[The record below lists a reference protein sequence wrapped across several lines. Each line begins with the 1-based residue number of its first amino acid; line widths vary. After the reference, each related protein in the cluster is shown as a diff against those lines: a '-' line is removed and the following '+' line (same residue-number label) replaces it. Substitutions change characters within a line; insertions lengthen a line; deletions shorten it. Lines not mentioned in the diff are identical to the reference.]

1 MSLGRISGPLLKANL
16 QRDADLAV
24 ETDLLYI
31 GHTDGKIGINTLTR
45 PREFTVNGTLRS
57 RSAPGDLDLTI
68 TNKLNIGNLE
78 IGPDGI
84 ATQQGNININHA
96 GGVGSGVVV
105 SGIRTSSIDI
115 QNNYIGSHTTN
126 ADVDFIPNGAGT
138 IELITAGKTV
148 TADGNIHA
156 TGNITFDGNIFIGG
170 DGPEDNV
177 RFLGDIDSDL
187 IPDVTSTYNI
197 GATNKRFDLESTNL
211 SVDNVISAEN
221 VTIDGIEVT
230 LSQGKIWYV
239 AVNGDNT
246 RRGTSPQ
253 GPLGTIKYA
262 LSQAQAGDT
271 VFINSGDYEEEFPL
285 IVPAGVT
292 VKGQDLRNV
301 EIRPTTDNQ
310 SEDAFLLNGESTV
323 ENVTI
328 KNFYYDSVNN
338 KGHAFRFANDGKVS
352 TRSPYIRNVTVITQG
367 SATSVSDPRGF
378 ASGDAGRGAYIDGS
392 VLDHDTNEASML
404 FHSATFI
411 TPGVDAITMTNGVRV
426 EWLNSFTYFAN
437 RSYYIING
445 PGRWR
450 SDSVLIKG
458 GELRSIGSASIYGN
472 YGIVADGDETL
483 AYLISH
489 NFAYIGTGKDV
500 TNDNTLNITANE
512 VIRLNGGKIYFTSQ
526 DQIGNFRVG
535 DLFFVNLKDG
545 TTSIDADAVDASG
558 ISSLRVTTP
567 AGDTSFID
575 GANVETGAIRLIA
588 PNTIKSVA
596 GPINFTSPSLV
607 NNINTD
613 TTMSQL
619 TLVGNLTLGGSLVTI
634 GNEATDT
641 VDFNTPFDQDIYP
654 ATTNLYDL
662 GTNTKRWKNSW
673 LNELELD
680 SFTFNEN
687 YIQVNNTNE
696 NLELRANSTGN
707 ILFDQVTAKSNVLGT
722 YTADLELNPNDSVR
736 INSTTSLQLP
746 KGTTAQRIGYNAD
759 LRYNTQ
765 LGIFEGYSNHGGT
778 AGAISFPGVYDADR
792 DTFFDLQNNEFRF
805 VTGGQTNTL
814 LNGQILE
821 TNRFDSQNSLSI
833 DGNTITSATPNA
845 DIAFRSNGLGSIGQE
860 DLVFKNSTITNTLNN
875 AFTFQLA
882 DIYSY
887 LKFDQTMGLV
897 VPFGDDTTRTSTP
910 EIGHTRFNTQVG
922 KGFLETWNGTQW
934 VLAAGGGESVTEEF
948 AEDVN
953 FLWNVI
959 LG

>member
-16 QRDADLAV
+16 QREADLAV

-45 PREFTVNGTLRS
+45 PREFTVDGTLRA
-57 RSAPGDLDLTI
+57 RSTGQDLTI
-68 TNKLNIGNLE
+68 TNKLNIGDLAFDSN
-78 IGPDGI
+78 GI
-84 ATQQGNININHA
+84 STLAGNININHA
-96 GGVGSGVVV
+96 GGAGSGVVV
-105 SGIRTSSIDI
+105 SGIRTSSVDI

-126 ADVDFIPNGAGT
+126 ADVDFIPNGTGT
-138 IELITAGKTV
+138 IELITAAKTI

-170 DGPEDNV
+170 DGDEDNV
-177 RFLGDIDSDL
+177 AFRGDIDGNL
-187 IPDVTSTYNI
+187 MPDVTDTFNI
-197 GATNKRFDLESTNL
+197 GANLKRFNLESTAL

-262 LSQAQAGDT
+262 LSRAQAGDT
-271 VFINSGDYEEEFPL
+271 VYVNAGDYEEEFPL
-285 IVPAGVT
+285 EVPVGVT
-292 VKGQDLRNV
+292 VKGQDIRNV

-323 ENVTI
+323 ENLTI
-328 KNFYYDSVNN
+328 KNFFYDSANN
-338 KGHAFRFANDGKVS
+338 KGHAFRFAGDARVT
-352 TRSPYIRNVTVITQG
+352 TRSPYIRNITVITQG
-367 SATSVSDPRGF
+367 SAVSATDPRGF

-404 FHSATFI
+404 FHSVTFI
-411 TPGVDAITMTNGVRV
+411 TPGVDAVTMTNGVRV

-437 RSYYIING
+437 RSYYIVNG

-489 NFAYIGTGKDV
+489 NFAYIGVGKDV

-512 VIRLNGGKIYFTSQ
+512 VVKINNGTVYFQSQ

-535 DLFFVNLKDG
+535 DNFFVNLKDG
-545 TTSIDADAVDASG
+545 TTSIDADTVDASG

-567 AGDTSFID
+567 GGETSFFD
-575 GANVETGAIRLIA
+575 GGNIETGAIRIIA

-596 GPINFTSPSLV
+596 GPINFASPS
-607 NNINTD
+607 NIHNIPTNVRMD
-613 TTMSQL
+613 QL
-619 TLVGNLTLGGSLVTI
+619 TLDGSLTIGGSLVRI
-634 GNEATDT
+634 GDQASDT
-641 VDFNTPFDQDIYP
+641 VDFNTPFDQDLYP
-654 ATTNLYDL
+654 NVTNTYDL
-662 GTNTKRWKNSW
+662 GTSTKRWKKSY
-673 LNELELD
+673 LNGLELD

-696 NLELRANSTGN
+696 DLELRASSTGN
-707 ILFDQVTAKSNVLGT
+707 VVFDNVTARNNILGS
-722 YTADLELNPNDSVR
+722 YIDDLQLQPNTKLTID
-736 INSTTSLQLP
+736 STTRIQLP
-746 KGTTAQRIGYNAD
+746 VGTNAQRKDNVGDI
-759 LRYNTQ
+759 RYNSSI
-765 LGIFEGYSNHGGT
+765 GIFEGYSGGNV
-778 AGAISFPGVYDADR
+778 SFPGVYDTDR

-805 VTGGQTNTL
+805 VTGNATNTL

-821 TNRFDSQNSLSI
+821 TNRFDSDNSLSI

-845 DIAFRSNGLGSIGQE
+845 DIQFLSNGLGSIGQE
-860 DLVFKNSTITNTLNN
+860 DLIFKNNTITNTLNTP
-875 AFTFQLA
+875 FTFQLA
-882 DIYSY
+882 DIYSFV
-887 LKFDQTMGLV
+887 KFDQTMGLV
-897 VPFGDDTTRTSTP
+897 VPYGDNTTRQSNP
-910 EIGHTRFNTQVG
+910 EVGTTRFNTDPS
-922 KGFLETWNGTQW
+922 KLFLETYNGTEW
-934 VLAAGGGESVTEEF
+934 VLASGGGESVTLEYAEEL
-948 AEDVN
+948 N
-953 FLWNVI
+953 FLYSVV

>member
-16 QRDADLAV
+16 QREADLAV

-45 PREFTVNGTLRS
+45 PREFTVDGTLRA
-57 RSAPGDLDLTI
+57 RSTGQDLTI
-68 TNKLNIGNLE
+68 TNKLNIGELTF
-78 IGPDGI
+78 GPDGI
-84 ATQQGNININHA
+84 STLQGNININTA
-96 GGVGSGVVV
+96 GGVGSGVHVG
-105 SGIRTSSIDI
+105 GIRTSSIDI
-115 QNNYIGSHTTN
+115 NDNYVGSHTTN
-126 ADVDFIPNGAGT
+126 ADVDVIPNGAGT

-148 TADGNIHA
+148 TVDGNVHA
-156 TGNITFDGNIFIGG
+156 TGNITFDGNILIGG

-177 RFLGDIDSDL
+177 RFLGDIDGNL
-187 IPDVTSTYNI
+187 MPDITDTFDI
-197 GATNKRFDLESTNL
+197 GTNTKRFDLESTSL

-230 LSQGKIWYV
+230 LSQGNIWYV

-253 GPLGTIKYA
+253 GPLGTVKYA

-271 VFINSGDYEEEFPL
+271 VFINAGDYEEEFPL
-285 IVPAGVT
+285 EVPAGVT
-292 VKGQDLRNV
+292 VKGQDIRNV

-328 KNFYYDSVNN
+328 KNFYYDNVND
-338 KGHAFRFANDGKVS
+338 KGYAFRFAGDGKVT

-367 SATSVSDPRGF
+367 SSVSASDPRGF
-378 ASGDAGRGAYIDGS
+378 ASGDAGKGALVDGS

-404 FHSATFI
+404 FHSVTFI
-411 TPGVDAITMTNGVRV
+411 TPGVDSVTMKNGVRV

-437 RSYYIING
+437 RSYYIQNG

-500 TNDNTLNITANE
+500 TNDNTLNISANE
-512 VIRLNGGKIYFTSQ
+512 VVKINSGKVYFQSQ
-526 DQIGNFRVG
+526 DQLGNFKVG
-535 DLFFVNLKDG
+535 DNFFVNLKDG

-558 ISSLRVTTP
+558 ISSLRVSTP
-567 AGDTSFID
+567 DGDVSFIN
-575 GANVETGAIRLIA
+575 GGNVETGAIRIIA
-588 PNTIKSVA
+588 PNSIKSVA
-596 GPINFTSPSLV
+596 GPIYFESPS
-607 NNINTD
+607 NIHNINTD
-613 TTMSQL
+613 AKFEQL
-619 TLVGNLTLGGSLVTI
+619 TLTGNLTLGGSIVTL
-634 GNEATDT
+634 GDQASDT
-641 VDFNTPFDQDIYP
+641 VDFNTPFDQNIYP
-654 ATTNLYDL
+654 ATTNTYDL
-662 GTNTKRWKNSW
+662 GTTTKRWKNAW

-696 NLELRANSTGN
+696 DLELRANSTGN
-707 ILFDQVTAKSNVLGT
+707 VVFDEVTAKNNVIGT
-722 YTADLELNPNDSVR
+722 YTENLEFQPNKTLSID
-736 INSTTSLQLP
+736 STTRLKLP
-746 KGTTAQRIGYNAD
+746 VGSSAQRKDNIGD
-759 LRYNTQ
+759 LRYNNT
-765 LGIFEGYSNHGGT
+765 LNIFEGFSGGNV
-778 AGAISFPGVYDADR
+778 SFPGVYDTDR
-792 DTFFDLQNNEFRF
+792 DTYFDLQNNEFRF
-805 VTGGQTNTL
+805 VTGGATNTL
-814 LNGQILE
+814 LNGLILE
-821 TNRFDSQNSLSI
+821 TNRLDSQNSLSI

-845 DIAFRSNGLGSIGQE
+845 DIAFRSNGLGAIGQE
-860 DLVFKNSTITNTLNN
+860 DLVFKDNTITNTLNT

-887 LKFDQTMGLV
+887 LKFDQPKGLV
-897 VPFGDDTTRTSTP
+897 VPFGGDADRPANP
-910 EIGHTRFNTQVG
+910 EPGHTRFNTETN
-922 KGFLETWNGTQW
+922 KLFLETWNGTQW
-934 VLAAGGGESVTEEF
+934 VLAAGGGESVTEEY

>member
-96 GGVGSGVVV
+96 GGVGSGVIVG
-105 SGIRTSSIDI
+105 GIRTSSIDI

-722 YTADLELNPNDSVR
+722 YTADLELNPNDNVR

-778 AGAISFPGVYDADR
+778 DGAISFPGVYDADR

-897 VPFGDDTTRTSTP
+897 IPYGDDTTRPSTP

-922 KGFLETWNGTQW
+922 KGFLESWNGTQW
-934 VLAAGGGESVTEEF
+934 VLAAGGGESVTEEY

>member
-16 QRDADLAV
+16 QREADLAV

-45 PREFTVNGTLRS
+45 PRDFTVDGTLKARHNPLDPN
-57 RSAPGDLDLTI
+57 ALDLTI
-68 TNKLNIGNLE
+68 TNELNIGDLK
-78 IGPDGI
+78 IGPDTI
-84 ATQQGNININHA
+84 STLTGNININHA
-96 GGVGSGVVV
+96 GGAGSGVIVG
-105 SGIRTSSIDI
+105 GIRTSSVDI

-126 ADVDFIPNGAGT
+126 ADVDFIPNGTGT

-148 TADGNIHA
+148 TADGNVHA

-170 DGPEDNV
+170 DGDEDNV
-177 RFLGDIDSDL
+177 RFEGDLDGSL
-187 IPDVTSTYNI
+187 IPDTPNTFNI
-197 GATNKRFDLESTNL
+197 GATLKRFDLESTNL

-230 LSQGKIWYV
+230 LSQGNIWYV

-271 VFINSGDYEEEFPL
+271 VFINAGDYEEQFPL
-285 IVPAGVT
+285 EVPVGVT
-292 VKGQDLRNV
+292 VKGQDVRNV

-323 ENVTI
+323 ENLTI

-338 KGHAFRFANDGKVS
+338 KGHAFRFAGDGKVS
-352 TRSPYIRNVTVITQG
+352 SRSPYIRNVTVITHG
-367 SATSVSDPRGF
+367 SATSASDPRGF

-404 FHSATFI
+404 FHSVTFI
-411 TPGVDAITMTNGVRV
+411 TPGVDCITMINGVRV

-437 RSYYIING
+437 RSYYIVNG

-512 VIRLNGGKIYFTSQ
+512 VVKINDGKVYFQSQ
-526 DQIGNFRVG
+526 DQLGNFKIG
-535 DLFFVNLKDG
+535 DNFFVNLKDG

-558 ISSLRVTTP
+558 ISSLRVSTP
-567 AGDTSFID
+567 DGDVSFVD
-575 GANVETGAIRLIA
+575 GGNVETGAIRIIA

-596 GPINFTSPSLV
+596 GPINFESPS
-607 NNINTD
+607 NIHNINTD
-613 TTMSQL
+613 VRMDQL
-619 TLVGNLTLGGSLVTI
+619 SLSGNLTLGGSLVTI
-634 GNEATDT
+634 GNEASDT

-654 ATTNLYDL
+654 ATTNAYDL
-662 GTNTKRWKNSW
+662 GTNTKRWKNAW
-673 LNELELD
+673 LNELEID
-680 SFTFNEN
+680 SFTFNDN
-687 YIQVNNTNE
+687 YISVNNTNE
-696 NLELRANSTGN
+696 DLELRANSSAN
-707 ILFDQVTAKSNVLGT
+707 VAFEDVLAKDNVLKT
-722 YTADLELNPNDSVR
+722 YTNDLEFSPNDVLS
-736 INSTTSLQLP
+736 IDSTTRLQLP
-746 KGTTAQRIGYNAD
+746 KGTSAQRKDKLGD
-759 LRYNTQ
+759 LRFNTDI
-765 LGIFEGYSNHGGT
+765 GIFEGYNGGNV
-778 AGAISFPGVYDADR
+778 SFPGVYDTDR
-792 DTFFDLQNNEFRF
+792 DTYFDLQNNEFRF

-814 LNGQILE
+814 LNGLILE
-821 TNRFDSQNSLSI
+821 TNRFDSDNSLSI

-845 DIAFRSNGLGSIGQE
+845 DIQFLSNGLGAIGQE
-860 DLVFKNSTITNTLNN
+860 DLVFKNNTITNTLNT

-887 LKFDQTMGLV
+887 LKFDQSKGLV
-897 VPFGDDTTRTSTP
+897 VPFGNDSTRQVNP
-910 EIGHTRFNTQVG
+910 EVGTTRFNTEQS
-922 KGFLETWNGTQW
+922 KLFLETWNGTQW
-934 VLAAGGGESVTEEF
+934 VLAAGGGESVTQEY
-948 AEDVN
+948 AENIN
-953 FLWNVI
+953 FLWSVV

>member
-45 PREFTVNGTLRS
+45 PREFTVNGTLKS
-57 RSAPGDLDLTI
+57 RSSGQDLTI
-68 TNKLNIGNLE
+68 TETLNIGNLT
-78 IGPDGI
+78 IGPDTI
-84 ATQQGNININHA
+84 STLSGNINLNHA
-96 GGVGSGVVV
+96 GGVGSGIVTG
-105 SGIRTSSIDI
+105 GIKTSSIDI

-126 ADVDFIPNGAGT
+126 ADVDIIPNGTGT

-156 TGNITFDGNIFIGG
+156 TGNITFDGSIFIGG

-177 RFLGDIDSDL
+177 RFLGDIDGDL
-187 IPDVTSTYNI
+187 MPDQDGTYDI
-197 GATNKRFDLESTNL
+197 GNTNQRFNLESTNL

-230 LSQGKIWYV
+230 LSQGNIWYV

-253 GPLGTIKYA
+253 GPLGTVKYA

-271 VFINSGDYEEEFPL
+271 VFINAGDYEEEFPL
-285 IVPAGVT
+285 EVPAGVT

-323 ENVTI
+323 ENLTI

-338 KGHAFRFANDGKVS
+338 KGHAFRFAGDGKVTS
-352 TRSPYIRNVTVITQG
+352 RSPYIRNVTVITQG
-367 SATSVSDPRGF
+367 SATSASDPRGF

-404 FHSATFI
+404 FHSVTFI
-411 TPGVDAITMTNGVRV
+411 TPGVDSITMTNGVRV

-437 RSYYIING
+437 RSYYIVNG

-512 VIRLNGGKIYFTSQ
+512 VVKINSGKVYFQSQ
-526 DQIGNFRVG
+526 DQLGNFKIG
-535 DLFFVNLKDG
+535 DNFFVNLKDG
-545 TTSIDADAVDASG
+545 TTSIDADTVDATG
-558 ISSLRVTTP
+558 ISSLRTTTP
-567 AGDTSFID
+567 SGETTFID
-575 GANVETGAIRLIA
+575 GANIETGAIRIIA
-588 PNTIKSVA
+588 PNTIKTIA
-596 GPINFTSPSLV
+596 GPLNFASPS
-607 NNINTD
+607 NTHNINSD
-613 TTMSQL
+613 TQMGQL
-619 TLVGNLTLGGSLVTI
+619 TLTGNLTLGGSLVTI
-634 GNEATDT
+634 GNEASDT

-654 ATTNLYDL
+654 SATNTYDL
-662 GTNTKRWKNSW
+662 GTTTKRWKKSY
-673 LNELELD
+673 LNELEID

-696 NLELRANSTGN
+696 DLELRANSTGN
-707 ILFDQVTAKSNVLGT
+707 IVFDDVTAKNNVLGT
-722 YTADLELNPNDSVR
+722 YTDNLQFNPNVNLD
-736 INSTTSLQLP
+736 ITSTTRLQLP
-746 KGTTAQRIGYNAD
+746 VGTTLQRKDNIAD
-759 LRYNTQ
+759 LRYNTDI
-765 LGIFEGYSNHGGT
+765 GIFEGYNGGNV
-778 AGAISFPGVYDADR
+778 SFPGVYDTDR
-792 DTFFDLQNNEFRF
+792 DTYFDLSNNEFRF

-814 LNGQILE
+814 LNGLILE
-821 TNRFDSQNSLSI
+821 TNRLDSDNSLSI
-833 DGNTITSATPNA
+833 NGNEITSATPNA
-845 DIAFRSNGLGSIGQE
+845 DIQFLSNGLGAIGQE
-860 DLVFKNSTITNTLNN
+860 DLVFKNNTITNTLNT
-875 AFTFQLA
+875 AFTFGLA

-897 VPFGDDTTRTSTP
+897 VPFGNDAARPSTP
-910 EIGHTRFNTQVG
+910 EVGTTRFNTEQS
-922 KGFLETWNGTQW
+922 KLFLETWNGTQW
-934 VLAAGGGESVTEEF
+934 VLAAGGGESVTQEY
-948 AEDVN
+948 AENIN
-953 FLWNVI
+953 FLWSVV

>member
-57 RSAPGDLDLTI
+57 RSSGQDLTI
-68 TNKLNIGNLE
+68 TETLNIGNLT
-78 IGPDGI
+78 IGPDTI
-84 ATQQGNININHA
+84 STLSGNINLNHA
-96 GGVGSGVVV
+96 GGVGSGIVTG
-105 SGIRTSSIDI
+105 GIKTSSIDI

-126 ADVDFIPNGAGT
+126 ADVDIIPNGTGT

-156 TGNITFDGNIFIGG
+156 TGNITFDGSIFIGG

-177 RFLGDIDSDL
+177 RFLGDIDGDL
-187 IPDVTSTYNI
+187 MPDQDGTYNI
-197 GATNKRFDLESTNL
+197 GNTNQRFNLESTNL

-230 LSQGKIWYV
+230 LSQGNIWYV

-253 GPLGTIKYA
+253 GPLGTVKYA

-271 VFINSGDYEEEFPL
+271 VFINAGDYEEEFPL
-285 IVPAGVT
+285 EVPAGVT

-323 ENVTI
+323 ENLTI

-338 KGHAFRFANDGKVS
+338 KGHAFRFAGDGKVTS
-352 TRSPYIRNVTVITQG
+352 RSPYIRNVTVITQG
-367 SATSVSDPRGF
+367 SATSASDPRGF

-404 FHSATFI
+404 FHSVTFI
-411 TPGVDAITMTNGVRV
+411 TPGVDSITMTNGVRV

-437 RSYYIING
+437 RSYYIVNG

-512 VIRLNGGKIYFTSQ
+512 VVKINNGKVYFQSQ
-526 DQIGNFRVG
+526 DQLGNFKIG
-535 DLFFVNLKDG
+535 DNFFVNLKDG
-545 TTSIDADAVDASG
+545 TTSIDADTVDATG
-558 ISSLRVTTP
+558 ISSLRTTTP
-567 AGDTSFID
+567 SGETTFID
-575 GANVETGAIRLIA
+575 GANIETGAIRIIA
-588 PNTIKSVA
+588 PNTIKTIA
-596 GPINFTSPSLV
+596 GPLNFASPS
-607 NNINTD
+607 NTHNINSD
-613 TTMSQL
+613 TQMGQL
-619 TLVGNLTLGGSLVTI
+619 TLTGNLTLGGSLVTI
-634 GNEATDT
+634 GNEASDT

-654 ATTNLYDL
+654 SVTNTYDL
-662 GTNTKRWKNSW
+662 GTTTKRWKNSY
-673 LNELELD
+673 LNELEID

-696 NLELRANSTGN
+696 DLELRANSTGN
-707 ILFDQVTAKSNVLGT
+707 IVFDDVTAKNNVLGT
-722 YTADLELNPNDSVR
+722 YTDNLQFNPNVNLD
-736 INSTTSLQLP
+736 ITSTTRLQLP
-746 KGTTAQRIGYNAD
+746 VGTTLQRKDNIAD
-759 LRYNTQ
+759 LRYNTDI
-765 LGIFEGYSNHGGT
+765 GIFEGYNGGNV
-778 AGAISFPGVYDADR
+778 SFPGVYDTDR
-792 DTFFDLQNNEFRF
+792 DTYFDLSNNEFRF

-814 LNGQILE
+814 LNGLILE
-821 TNRFDSQNSLSI
+821 TNRLDSDNSLSI
-833 DGNTITSATPNA
+833 NNNEITSATPNA
-845 DIAFRSNGLGSIGQE
+845 DIQFLSNGLGAIGQE
-860 DLVFKNSTITNTLNN
+860 DLVFKNNTITNTLNT
-875 AFTFQLA
+875 AFTFGLA

-897 VPFGDDTTRTSTP
+897 VPYGNDAARPSTP
-910 EIGHTRFNTQVG
+910 EVGTTRFNTEQS
-922 KGFLETWNGTQW
+922 KLFLETWNGTQW
-934 VLAAGGGESVTEEF
+934 VLAAGGGESVTQEY
-948 AEDVN
+948 AENIN
-953 FLWNVI
+953 FLWSVV